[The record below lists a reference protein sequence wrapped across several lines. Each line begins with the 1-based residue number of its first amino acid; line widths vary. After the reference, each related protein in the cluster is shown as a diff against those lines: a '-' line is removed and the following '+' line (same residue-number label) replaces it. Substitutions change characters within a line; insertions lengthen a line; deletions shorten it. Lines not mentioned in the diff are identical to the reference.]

1 MIRGEVMMMTKMMV
15 EAGRSSLSRRVDLRK
30 RRFLRKANEGC
41 CPDVVMLE
49 GMPDAG
55 EAGHIEMRAWTGHDE
70 HGCVCEREGRREDQ

>member
-15 EAGRSSLSRRVDLRK
+15 EAGRSPLSRRVDLRK

-49 GMPDAG
+49 GMLDAG
-55 EAGHIEMRAWTGHDE
+55 EAGHIEKRAWTGHGE
-70 HGCVCEREGRREDQ
+70 HECVCEREGRREDQ